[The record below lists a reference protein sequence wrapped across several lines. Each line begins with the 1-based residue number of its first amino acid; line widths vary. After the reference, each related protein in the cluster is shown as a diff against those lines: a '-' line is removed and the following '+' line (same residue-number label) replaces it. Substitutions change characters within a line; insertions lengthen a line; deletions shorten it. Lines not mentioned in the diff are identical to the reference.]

1 MNLDRDQIKALV
13 REVLIEI
20 LLSSHSSST
29 GMSEEWVDLK
39 KAWTRLGY
47 PSYQALHRDVQQGLF
62 RQKKE
67 LRDRRKPGAKI
78 ARWQIDIVAAGKR
91 LKEEPSKRR
100 SV

>member
-1 MNLDRDQIKALV
+1 MTFDRDQIKAIV
-13 REVLIEI
+13 REILTEI
-20 LLSSHSSST
+20 LLSTHSSST

-39 KAWTRLGY
+39 KAWNRLGY
-47 PSYQALHRDVQQGLF
+47 PSYQSLHRDVQRGLF

-67 LRDRRKPGAKI
+67 LRDRRKPGAKN

-91 LKEEPSKRR
+91 LKEDPSKRR